1 MFEDYAQLQSHVLCA
16 QDFEML
22 AQTKID
28 HALFAYLSGG
38 SGQELCLKRNLD
50 AFAEMT
56 LIPNSLENVAGGNSD
71 WHYQGHR
78 FSAPILLA
86 PVAHQ
91 TLLHAD
97 GERACAQAAEAL
109 EQGMV
114 LSTLSGY
121 SLEDVADEANG
132 WKAFQLYAQPRQ
144 QDSFDLIRRAH
155 LAGYQ
160 AVVITVDAPVQQ
172 VSLKAR
178 HVGFRL
184 PPEKPINL
192 RPYGDPPSANIK
204 SDESYIF
211 QGIMAQAL
219 NWQTLQTLI
228 DYNRQKGLKV
238 WIKGVLSP
246 QQAQKL
252 QSMGA
257 DALIVSNHGGR
268 ALDSAT
274 SSLQALPK
282 IRRAIGPEM
291 TLLLDS
297 GIRSGQDIFKAL
309 AAGADAVLIGR
320 LQAYALGVAG
330 ALGVAHL
337 LKLLT
342 EELQLTMALCGCASL
357 QEIQMINTGDNSDV

>member
-38 SGQELCLKRNLD
+38 SGQELSLKRNLD
-50 AFAEMT
+50 TFAGMT
-56 LIPNSLENVAGGNSD
+56 LTPNSLENVTDGNSH
-71 WHYQGHR
+71 WHYREQR

-121 SLEDVADEANG
+121 SLEDVADAANG

-144 QDSFDLIRRAH
+144 QDSFDLIHRAH
-155 LAGYQ
+155 QAGYQ

-172 VSLKAR
+172 VSLQAR
-178 HVGFRL
+178 HLGFKL

-192 RPYGDPPSANIK
+192 RPYEDPPSAHIK
-204 SDESYIF
+204 PDESYIF
-211 QGIMAQAL
+211 KGIMAQAL
-219 NWQTLQTLI
+219 NWQSLQSLM
-228 DYNRQKGLKV
+228 DYSRQLGLKV
-238 WIKGVLSP
+238 WVKGVLDP
-246 QQAQKL
+246 KQAQKL
-252 QSMGA
+252 QTMGA

-268 ALDSAT
+268 ALDSAI
-274 SSLQALPK
+274 SSLEALPT
-282 IRRAIGPEM
+282 IRQSVGPEM

-297 GIRSGQDIFKAL
+297 GIRCGQDIFKAL
-309 AAGADAVLIGR
+309 ASGADAVLVGR

-342 EELQLTMALCGCASL
+342 EELQLTMALCGCSNL
-357 QEIQMINTGDNSDV
+357 QDIRMINLGDNNDV